1 MANNLARRGK
11 ADEGER
17 ASQQSARGS
26 MQEREAAADV
36 PAPRKFFLLAE
47 KGFGAAAVR
56 RLDPLKL
63 PPG

>member
-1 MANNLARRGK
+1 
-11 ADEGER
+11 
-17 ASQQSARGS
+17 